1 VTIGRDRTPVV
12 LVAAALVT
20 LVAAFALVWRG
31 HDVRAVLLVA
41 ALLIGALAGH
51 PGVVLRKAVETLADA
66 KFLLP
71 ICTAMGFAHVMRH
84 TGCVEALVRIL
95 LRPLSGLERALLPAG
110 SGAALVVNMA
120 IPSQTSTLAATG
132 PLVAPLMARGG
143 QGAVSAG
150 VALVF
155 GASIAG
161 ALLNPGVAE
170 VLAVSKLTGLA
181 APRVAVSYAPG
192 VLAAFVV
199 GSAIVAWRARAH
211 RGEAPLRV
219 DDASGAEAPSRLKA
233 LLPPL
238 PIVWL
243 LLGHPSLP
251 THALVARVTPE
262 RLEVATAMLVGSALA
277 MTLATRDRKGAMRA
291 QLDGMGYA
299 FAHVVSLI
307 AVSSGFAKSL
317 ELAGVLRSFVAV
329 AHGQPAFAFLTAFAL
344 AFALAFVSGSGTASS
359 VALVAALG
367 PRAAELG
374 VASTTLCGVIL
385 FAAEAG
391 RTASPVAAVLLFGG
405 TLVDVPPRVLTVRL
419 LAPCVAA
426 AAVGAL
432 VCVAQG

>member
-1 VTIGRDRTPVV
+1 M

-31 HDVRAVLLVA
+31 KDVRAVLLVA

-51 PGVVLRKAVETLADA
+51 PGAVLRKSVETLADG

-84 TGCVEALVRIL
+84 TRCVEALVRML
-95 LRPLSGLERALLPAG
+95 LRPLAGLERALLPAG

-132 PLVAPLMARGG
+132 PLVAPLMAQARL
-143 QGAVSAG
+143 GAVSSG
-150 VALVF
+150 VALVL

-161 ALLNPGVAE
+161 ALLNPGVAD
-170 VLAVSKLTGLA
+170 VLAVAKLTGLP
-181 APRVAVSYAPG
+181 APRVAVSFAPG

-199 GSAIVAWRARAH
+199 GAALVSWRARA
-211 RGEAPLRV
+211 RAGEAHLRV
-219 DDASGAEAPSRLKA
+219 DDEPADAAPSRLKA

-238 PIVWL
+238 PVVWL
-243 LLGHPSLP
+243 LLGHPSLS
-251 THALVARVTPE
+251 THALVARVTPAG
-262 RLEVATAMLVGSALA
+262 LEVATAMLAGSALA
-277 MTLATRDRKGAMRA
+277 MTLATRDRPGAMRA

-299 FAHVVSLI
+299 FAHVVTLI

-317 ELAGVLRSFVAV
+317 ELAGVLRAFVHV
-329 AHGQPAFAFLTAFAL
+329 SQGQPAFALVTAFAL

-367 PRAAELG
+367 PRAAQLG
-374 VASTTLCGVIL
+374 VAPMVLGGVIL

-405 TLVDVPPRVLTVRL
+405 ALVDVPPRALTLRL
-419 LAPCVAA
+419 IGPCLAA
-426 AAVGAL
+426 AAAGAL
-432 VCVAQG
+432 VCVARG